1 MGFKECK
8 DCAKRHFNCHSRCE
22 IYLDFKRKME
32 KIYELRRANVIAD
45 VGPEVYMK
53 TRDRRCERK

>member
-1 MGFKECK
+1 MGFKACK
-8 DCAKRHFNCHSRCE
+8 GCTKRRFNCHSHCE

-32 KIYELRRANVIAD
+32 KTYELRRMNVIAD
-45 VGPEVYMK
+45 VGPEMYLK

>member
-1 MGFKECK
+1 MGFKACK
-8 DCAKRHFNCHSRCE
+8 GCTKRHFNCHSHCK

-32 KIYELRRANVIAD
+32 KTYELRRMNVIAD
-45 VGPEVYMK
+45 VGPEMYIK

>member
-1 MGFKECK
+1 MGFKACK
-8 DCAKRHFNCHSRCE
+8 GCTKRHFNCHSHCE

-32 KIYELRRANVIAD
+32 KTYELRRMNVIAD
-45 VGPEVYMK
+45 VGPEMYMK